1 MQIATKISVKVS
13 MLKYVTIKR
22 TRNKLKC
29 NNLLHNF
36 KYLFIFNRLVTQFVV
51 ENCSS
56 TLESINT
63 KPMGPKEAIFFQDR
77 FKS

>member
-1 MQIATKISVKVS
+1 MPTMIKYVYIYKMQIAIKISVKVS

-22 TRNKLKC
+22 TRNKLKH

-51 ENCSS
+51 ENCSVH
-56 TLESINT
+56 
-63 KPMGPKEAIFFQDR
+63 
-77 FKS
+77 

>member
-1 MQIATKISVKVS
+1 MPTMIKYIYIYKMQIATKISVKVS

-51 ENCSS
+51 ENCSVH
-56 TLESINT
+56 
-63 KPMGPKEAIFFQDR
+63 
-77 FKS
+77 